1 MMDDDVEV
9 PLILGRIFMK
19 TTRDL
24 IDMDDVQFKI
34 RVQDEEVVC
43 NVFKAVKHLNDDKS
57 CLRVDVLD
65 EMYVNSLKQVSN
77 SSSLEKA
84 LIDAFEALNEEEEME
99 IEDCLKSLD
108 TLKEIPKEVATLEE
122 LSGLCKKSKKNCSEI
137 SLSG

>member
-1 MMDDDVEV
+1 
-9 PLILGRIFMK
+9 MK